1 MCVCIQS
8 SQHNETC
15 VSQMKKK
22 QNRRSRIQ
30 ATILSKFS
38 NNSIQSIQEQLS
50 NHLSISYSNRH
61 SFIYNHILYIYI
73 ISIYL
78 SIYFTYV
85 CTKTQLSSAV
95 RRDRY
100 SSYSSFA
107 SPPSSALETVPED
120 QNEHLAEQLTKLRT
134 SLLKQQQQKQ
144 KTEHTNNNNK
154 RNNNA
159 LQCSIATDD
168 GGRAREAGS

>member
-1 MCVCIQS
+1 M
-8 SQHNETC
+8 
-15 VSQMKKK
+15 
-22 QNRRSRIQ
+22 
-30 ATILSKFS
+30 
-38 NNSIQSIQEQLS
+38 
-50 NHLSISYSNRH
+50 SISYSNRH

-107 SPPSSALETVPED
+107 SPPLVSIRNGTWRSIWAFSGTT
-120 QNEHLAEQLTKLRT
+120 HKTKNFFAQT
-134 SLLKQQQQKQ
+134 TTTKTKDWTHKQQQQQKKQ
-144 KTEHTNNNNK
+144 QRVAMLNCHRRGGDGK
-154 RNNNA
+154 R
-159 LQCSIATDD
+159 
-168 GGRAREAGS
+168 GRQLGVGRGRQLNENPMRSQRQQQLPLYNMCECISNLC

>member
-1 MCVCIQS
+1 MYVYDISQEQCICMCVYS
-8 SQHNETC
+8 PVNT
-15 VSQMKKK
+15 MKHALARWRWRRS
-22 QNRRSRIQ
+22 RRSRIQ

-38 NNSIQSIQEQLS
+38 NSIQSIQEQLS

-95 RRDRY
+95 RRD
-100 SSYSSFA
+100 A
-107 SPPSSALETVPED
+107 SCPDPSSALETVPEEP
-120 QNEHLAEQLTKLRT
+120 NL
-134 SLLKQQQQKQ
+134 
-144 KTEHTNNNNK
+144 
-154 RNNNA
+154 
-159 LQCSIATDD
+159 SI
-168 GGRAREAGS
+168 